1 MGRMVDR
8 ENKPFGTSV
17 AKQKEITETEDK
29 LVLKTFTP
37 GINFSN
43 NLLGFGESDGKMGP
57 ILPPLEKVVVGNP
70 LVNIMSIDLSFN

>member
-1 MGRMVDR
+1 MSRMVDR

-17 AKQKEITETEDK
+17 AKQKEITEREEK

-43 NLLGFGESDGKMGP
+43 NLLG
-57 ILPPLEKVVVGNP
+57 
-70 LVNIMSIDLSFN
+70 